1 LSRTPRATD
10 SGFRTS
16 ERKPGKT
23 APIGWNV
30 MSDPSGSEFFEQIRD
45 GVFTVVGTTFGEPG
59 GYAHGYGVKITFG
72 SGDRVKEHYEAQLIR
87 GRLPGSLELEIG
99 FHSEYPK
106 VDRNIAVL
114 ELLGAHE
121 KQWRKQLGPE
131 AASGPFFG
139 NDRWRRVS
147 ETWDQFDF
155 RDADC
160 AFEVTHR
167 LAEYINAFEPL
178 LKR

>member
-1 LSRTPRATD
+1 
-10 SGFRTS
+10 
-16 ERKPGKT
+16 
-23 APIGWNV
+23 
-30 MSDPSGSEFFEQIRD
+30 MSDPTSNEFFEQIRD
-45 GVFTVVGTTFGEPG
+45 GVFTIVGKDFGDPG

-72 SGDRVKEHYEAQLIR
+72 SGERTKEHYEAQLIP
-87 GRLPGSLELEIG
+87 GRVAGVIELEIG

-106 VDRNIAVL
+106 SERNETVL
-114 ELLGAHE
+114 GKLAAHE

-131 AASGPFFG
+131 AVAGAFFG
-139 NDRWRRVS
+139 NERWRRIS

-178 LKR
+178 LDR